1 MKWCR
6 RASNPE
12 ARRFVLGLIEAQRS
26 YDLTSSKIV
35 SDRGGHLVYVS
46 WHFSTHQL
54 LISQDMQQQ
63 QDTST

>member
-1 MKWCR
+1 MKRCR

-12 ARRFVLGLIEAQRS
+12 ARRFVLGLIEARRS
-26 YDLTSSKIV
+26 YDLTSSK
-35 SDRGGHLVYVS
+35 SNADSGGNLVYVS

>member
-1 MKWCR
+1 MKRCR

-12 ARRFVLGLIEAQRS
+12 ARRFVLGLIEARRS
-26 YDLTSSKIV
+26 YDLTSSKSV
-35 SDRGGHLVYVS
+35 SDENLVYVS